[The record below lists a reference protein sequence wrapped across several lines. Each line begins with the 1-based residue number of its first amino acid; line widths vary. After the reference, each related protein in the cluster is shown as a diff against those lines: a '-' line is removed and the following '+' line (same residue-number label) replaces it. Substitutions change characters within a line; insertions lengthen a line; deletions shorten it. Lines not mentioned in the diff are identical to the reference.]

1 MITLKEHFLINIRP
15 NKVRVE
21 NLITRESVESGEELV
36 FGNNRLLI
44 TDTNEPE
51 QTLKQL
57 INKLSSDSLLTF
69 SRTLVINPYHPNISE
84 FTDVEKMAFRDMAV
98 NLGAKMVRFKFGENV
113 TSKQLDLASL
123 ATQTEV

>member
-1 MITLKEHFLINIRP
+1 MIALKEHFLINIRP

-21 NLITRESVESGEELV
+21 NLITRESLESEDALV
-36 FGNNRLLI
+36 FGNDRLLL

-51 QTLKQL
+51 QTLRQL
-57 INKLSSDSLLTF
+57 INKLSSDNLITI

-84 FTDVEKMAFRDMAV
+84 FTDIEKMAFRDMAV
-98 NLGAKMVRFKFGENV
+98 NLGAKIVRFKFGENV
-113 TSKQLDLASL
+113 TSSQLDLESL